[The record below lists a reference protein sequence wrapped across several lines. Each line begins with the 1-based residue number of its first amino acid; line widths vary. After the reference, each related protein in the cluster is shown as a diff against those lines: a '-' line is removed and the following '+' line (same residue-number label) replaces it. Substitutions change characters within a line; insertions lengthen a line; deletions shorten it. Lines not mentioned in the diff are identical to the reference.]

1 MVLRVKH
8 TPTRFPNNSLYTS
21 MDNTSLHSI
30 SSVRHPC
37 GQSLYQEVYQK
48 VKGSWQAEQVFPTL
62 HSHITR
68 QCGKPFFHSMHFHKM
83 PKHET
88 LTA

>member
-8 TPTRFPNNSLYTS
+8 TLTRFPTNSLYIPI
-21 MDNTSLHSI
+21 DNTSLHSI
-30 SSVRHPC
+30 SSVRHPW
-37 GQSLYQEVYQK
+37 GQSLYQEV
-48 VKGSWQAEQVFPTL
+48 KGRWQAEQVLPTL

-68 QCGKPFFHSMHFHKM
+68 QYGKPFFHSIRFHKM

-88 LTA
+88 LAA